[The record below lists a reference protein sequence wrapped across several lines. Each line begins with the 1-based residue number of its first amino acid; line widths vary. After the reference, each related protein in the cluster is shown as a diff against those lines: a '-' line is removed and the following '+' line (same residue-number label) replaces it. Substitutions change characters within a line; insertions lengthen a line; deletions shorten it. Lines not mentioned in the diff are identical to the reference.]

1 MYRIVYTKLSYSL
14 HLVLLSSWLQVV
26 MAEPRNKDALLSL
39 ARVYYNLEDYRRAED
54 TLQTILNLA
63 PLHKDALYMLGYLYY
78 RKELYSEAIAT
89 LQRLTQIDPTHS
101 DAKTLLNMAQKHT
114 LQER

>member
-1 MYRIVYTKLSYSL
+1 MYSIVYTNWV
-14 HLVLLSSWLQVV
+14 LVYTLFLFCSWLQIV
-26 MAEPRNKDALLSL
+26 MAEPRNKDALLNL
-39 ARVYYNLEDYRRAED
+39 AQVYYNLEDYSRAED
-54 TLQTILNLA
+54 VLRQILNLA
-63 PLHKDALYMLGYLYY
+63 PLHKDALYMLGYLHY